1 MYPPYNEEEV
11 ANETYEE
18 EEAPFQY
25 KKEGNNQ
32 FHKNQ
37 YKHYTFILL
46 STTSY
51 KKNNKRCIKL

>member
-18 EEAPFQY
+18 EAPFQY
-25 KKEGNNQ
+25 KKEGKNKSN
-32 FHKNQ
+32 KNQ
-37 YKHYTFILL
+37 YNHNKFILL

-51 KKNNKRCIKL
+51 KKNNAISMKL